1 MFKRVLPLP
10 NGNWNAIVDDWC
22 CHPDPFANK
31 KLLPRA
37 EDCLMGD
44 SFVLLARDGS
54 CEQTLTEEVSPVGTQ
69 DSHDPKVRDVQQKW
83 LLFMQLVQKDFSRFS
98 IHSSIHPDTLFLDQ
112 AKSDCADEDWSPS
125 SSISHSPHNP
135 LNTGTTAWLKLRD
148 KVQEKQSGCCNS
160 LSVSHPFLSSN
171 LAIAATKF

>member
-54 CEQTLTEEVSPVGTQ
+54 CEQTLTEEVSPVGTD
-69 DSHDPKVRDVQQKW
+69 DSQDPKVRDVQQKW

-98 IHSSIHPDTLFLDQ
+98 IHSYMHPDTIFLDQ
-112 AKSDCADEDWSPS
+112 AKSDCADED
-125 SSISHSPHNP
+125 
-135 LNTGTTAWLKLRD
+135 
-148 KVQEKQSGCCNS
+148 
-160 LSVSHPFLSSN
+160 
-171 LAIAATKF
+171 